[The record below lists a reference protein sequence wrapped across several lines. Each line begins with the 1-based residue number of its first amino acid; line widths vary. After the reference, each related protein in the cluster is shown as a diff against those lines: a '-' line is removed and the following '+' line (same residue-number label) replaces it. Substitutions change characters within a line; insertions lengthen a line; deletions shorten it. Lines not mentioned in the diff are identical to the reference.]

1 MPMMA
6 LALVPSREKNR
17 HGENRHGRNVKK
29 KKKKKKTRVYAMK
42 APLAR
47 IVSRV
52 RRNRTAARVMA
63 EAEGRENVR
72 SLRLRRCGAE

>member
-1 MPMMA
+1 MT
-6 LALVPSREKNR
+6 LELVTVTAPSRERNR
-17 HGENRHGRNVKK
+17 HEENRHGRNV
-29 KKKKKKTRVYAMK
+29 KKKKTRVYAMK